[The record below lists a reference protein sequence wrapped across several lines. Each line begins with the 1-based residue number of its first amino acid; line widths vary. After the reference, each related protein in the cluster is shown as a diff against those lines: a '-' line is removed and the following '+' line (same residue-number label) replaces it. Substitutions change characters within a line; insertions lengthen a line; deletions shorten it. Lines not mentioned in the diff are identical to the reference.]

1 MNQAGS
7 MVSQMLTFNI
17 SFLSGVQAMRNG
29 QLCLLRNAHVL
40 LSLELAPATRS
51 FLVLESAYRVLLGL
65 LRCQQAVSREEG
77 MNRYQEKS
85 FTTFT
90 RRASKF

>member
-7 MVSQMLTFNI
+7 MVSQMLIFNI

-40 LSLELAPATRS
+40 LSL
-51 FLVLESAYRVLLGL
+51 
-65 LRCQQAVSREEG
+65 
-77 MNRYQEKS
+77 
-85 FTTFT
+85 
-90 RRASKF
+90 